1 MGSNRFRIDFPRLID
16 LYMQGRLKLDDL
28 ISDRIKLDGLTQA
41 MQNLLDNKASV
52 ARQVIMFD

>member
-1 MGSNRFRIDFPRLID
+1 
-16 LYMQGRLKLDDL
+16 MQGRLKLDDL